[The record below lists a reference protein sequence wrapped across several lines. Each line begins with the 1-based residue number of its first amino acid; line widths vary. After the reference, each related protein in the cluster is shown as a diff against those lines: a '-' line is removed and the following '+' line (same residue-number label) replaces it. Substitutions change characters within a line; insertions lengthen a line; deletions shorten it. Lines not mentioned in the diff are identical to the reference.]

1 MGNVDIVRGRYVV
14 TLSAGLGIS
23 PPDDTVRY
31 YGNGGAAL
39 AGLVTANLNRV
50 YIPRT
55 GTITRVDIVTVTSP
69 TQSSG
74 ENSTVAIRLN
84 DTTDT
89 VISTALETDALT
101 TVLNLTGLTIAV
113 SAGDFIELK
122 VTFAEFLTTNP
133 TLVYLHWMFEVTES

>member
-1 MGNVDIVRGRYVV
+1 MGNVDIVSGNYVV
-14 TLSAGLGIS
+14 TLSAGVGIA
-23 PPDDTVRY
+23 PPDGTVRY
-31 YGNGGAAL
+31 FGNGGANL
-39 AGLVTANLNRV
+39 QGLVTANLNRV

-89 VISTALETDALT
+89 ELSTALETDALT
-101 TVLNLTGLTIAV
+101 TVLNLTGVSVAV

-122 VTFAEFLTTNP
+122 VTFATFATNP
-133 TLVYLHWMFEVTES
+133 SLVYLQWMFEVTVP